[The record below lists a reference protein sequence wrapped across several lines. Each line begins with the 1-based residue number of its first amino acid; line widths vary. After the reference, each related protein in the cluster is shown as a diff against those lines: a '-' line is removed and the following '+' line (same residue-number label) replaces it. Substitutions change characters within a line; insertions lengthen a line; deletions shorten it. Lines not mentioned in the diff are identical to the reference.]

1 MGMFKTREPRKFR
14 RVNIYTS
21 ERKDK
26 LDQLVKE
33 ELRREGKLPQIQPG
47 EESYKGR
54 FAKFTPRASNK
65 RSRLVAPLAILI
77 IVALIFLWRYLL
89 SGHF

>member
-1 MGMFKTREPRKFR
+1 MFKTREPRRFR

-26 LDQLVKE
+26 LDQLVKD
-33 ELRREGKLPQIQPG
+33 ELRREGKLPQLQPG

-54 FAKFTPRASNK
+54 FAKFTPRAADRRTHSV
-65 RSRLVAPLAILI
+65 LLAILVV
-77 IVALIFLWRYLL
+77 VALILLWRYLL
-89 SGHF
+89 LGSF

>member
-1 MGMFKTREPRKFR
+1 MFKTREPRKFR

-26 LDQLVKE
+26 LDQLVKDE
-33 ELRREGKLPQIQPG
+33 MRREGKLPQLQPG

-54 FAKFTPRASNK
+54 FAQFTPRASKQRN
-65 RSRLVAPLAILI
+65 RLMAPIAILVV
-77 IVALIFLWRYLL
+77 VALMFLWSFLL
-89 SGHF
+89 TGC

>member
-26 LDQLVKE
+26 LEQWVKD
-33 ELRREGKLPQIQPG
+33 ELRREGKLPQVQPG

-54 FAKFTPRASNK
+54 FAKFTPRATSK
-65 RSRLVAPLAILI
+65 RSRLMAPIAIVVV
-77 IVALIFLWRYLL
+77 VALVLLWRYLL
-89 SGHF
+89 MGHF